1 MQNKTKRLAL
11 MGLLTA
17 LGLIIGYIEFLIP
30 IPLGIPGVKPGFAN
44 IVIVWALYSLGPWEA
59 LMINGMRI
67 FLSGF
72 LFGNFSMILYSLA
85 GAAVSFLCMC
95 LAKKSGT
102 FQYDRCQYD
111 RWCHAQYGAAS
122 GGYGGAGN
130 SKSGL
135 LWTGASGCGGDH
147 RASDRHRDR
156 RSEEKDSGR
165 IGEKDRIIVR
175 KRILCILFP

>member
-11 MGLLTA
+11 MGFLTA

-95 LAKKSGT
+95 LAKKSGVFSMT
-102 FQYDRCQYD
+102 GVSMIGGVMHNMGQLLVAMAVLETVSLVY
-111 RWCHAQYGAAS
+111 YGPVLLAA
-122 GGYGGAGN
+122 GVIT
-130 SKSGL
+130 GL
-135 LWTGASGCGGDH
+135 LIGIVTG
-147 RASDRHRDR
+147 
-156 RSEEKDSGR
+156 EVK
-165 IGEKDRIIVR
+165 
-175 KRILCILFP
+175 KRIPAALVKKIES

>member
-1 MQNKTKRLAL
+1 

-44 IVIVWALYSLGPWEA
+44 IVIVWALYSLGPWDA

-95 LAKKSGT
+95 LAKKSGLFSMT
-102 FQYDRCQYD
+102 GVSMIGGVMHNMGQLLVAMAVLETVSLVY
-111 RWCHAQYGAAS
+111 YGPVLLAA
-122 GGYGGAGN
+122 GVIT
-130 SKSGL
+130 GL
-135 LWTGASGCGGDH
+135 LIGIVTG
-147 RASDRHRDR
+147 
-156 RSEEKDSGR
+156 EVK
-165 IGEKDRIIVR
+165 
-175 KRILCILFP
+175 KRIPAALVKKIES

>member
-1 MQNKTKRLAL
+1 

-44 IVIVWALYSLGPWEA
+44 IVIVWALYTLGPVEA

-95 LAKKSGT
+95 LAKKSGLFSMT
-102 FQYDRCQYD
+102 GVSMIGGVMHNMGQLLVAMAVLETVSLVY
-111 RWCHAQYGAAS
+111 YGPVLLAA
-122 GGYGGAGN
+122 GVIT
-130 SKSGL
+130 GL
-135 LWTGASGCGGDH
+135 LIGIVTG
-147 RASDRHRDR
+147 
-156 RSEEKDSGR
+156 EVK
-165 IGEKDRIIVR
+165 
-175 KRILCILFP
+175 KRLPAALVKKIES

>member
-95 LAKKSGT
+95 LAKKSGLFSMT
-102 FQYDRCQYD
+102 GVSMIGGVMHNMGQLLVAMAVLETVSLVY
-111 RWCHAQYGAAS
+111 YGPVLLAA
-122 GGYGGAGN
+122 GVIT
-130 SKSGL
+130 GL
-135 LWTGASGCGGDH
+135 LIGIVSG
-147 RASDRHRDR
+147 
-156 RSEEKDSGR
+156 EVK
-165 IGEKDRIIVR
+165 
-175 KRILCILFP
+175 KRIPAALVKKIES

>member
-1 MQNKTKRLAL
+1 
-11 MGLLTA
+11 MGFLTA

-95 LAKKSGT
+95 LAKKSGLFSMIGVSMIGGVMHNMGQLLVAMAVLET
-102 FQYDRCQYD
+102 VSLVY
-111 RWCHAQYGAAS
+111 YGPVLLAV
-122 GGYGGAGN
+122 GVIT
-130 SKSGL
+130 GL
-135 LWTGASGCGGDH
+135 LIGIVTG
-147 RASDRHRDR
+147 
-156 RSEEKDSGR
+156 EVK
-165 IGEKDRIIVR
+165 
-175 KRILCILFP
+175 KRIPAALVKKIES

>member
-1 MQNKTKRLAL
+1 

-30 IPLGIPGVKPGFAN
+30 IPLGIPGVKPGFVN

-95 LAKKSGT
+95 LAKKSGLFSMT
-102 FQYDRCQYD
+102 GVSMIGGVMHNMGQLLVAMAVLETVSLVY
-111 RWCHAQYGAAS
+111 YGPVLLAA
-122 GGYGGAGN
+122 GVIT
-130 SKSGL
+130 GL
-135 LWTGASGCGGDH
+135 LIGIVTG
-147 RASDRHRDR
+147 
-156 RSEEKDSGR
+156 EVK
-165 IGEKDRIIVR
+165 
-175 KRILCILFP
+175 KRIPAALVKKIES

>member
-1 MQNKTKRLAL
+1 MMKHNTYRLAL

-95 LAKKSGT
+95 LAKKSGLFSMT
-102 FQYDRCQYD
+102 GVSMIGGVMHNMGQLLVAMAVLETVSLVY
-111 RWCHAQYGAAS
+111 YGPVLLAA
-122 GGYGGAGN
+122 GVIT
-130 SKSGL
+130 GL
-135 LWTGASGCGGDH
+135 LIGIVTG
-147 RASDRHRDR
+147 
-156 RSEEKDSGR
+156 EVK
-165 IGEKDRIIVR
+165 
-175 KRILCILFP
+175 KRIPAALVKKIES

>member
-1 MQNKTKRLAL
+1 MMKHNTHRLAL

-44 IVIVWALYSLGPWEA
+44 IVIVWALYSLGLWEA

-67 FLSGF
+67 LLSGF

-95 LAKKSGT
+95 LAKKSGLFSMT
-102 FQYDRCQYD
+102 GVSMIGGVMHNMGQLLVAMAVLETVSLVY
-111 RWCHAQYGAAS
+111 YGPVLLAA
-122 GGYGGAGN
+122 GVIT
-130 SKSGL
+130 GL
-135 LWTGASGCGGDH
+135 LIGIVTG
-147 RASDRHRDR
+147 
-156 RSEEKDSGR
+156 EVK
-165 IGEKDRIIVR
+165 
-175 KRILCILFP
+175 KRIPAALVKKIES

>member
-1 MQNKTKRLAL
+1 
-11 MGLLTA
+11 MGFLTA

-95 LAKKSGT
+95 LAKKSGLFST
-102 FQYDRCQYD
+102 TGVSMIGGVMHNMGQLLVAMAVLETVSLVY
-111 RWCHAQYGAAS
+111 YGPVLLAA
-122 GGYGGAGN
+122 GVIT
-130 SKSGL
+130 GL
-135 LWTGASGCGGDH
+135 LIGIVTG
-147 RASDRHRDR
+147 
-156 RSEEKDSGR
+156 EVK
-165 IGEKDRIIVR
+165 
-175 KRILCILFP
+175 KRIPAALVKKIES

>member
-1 MQNKTKRLAL
+1 

-30 IPLGIPGVKPGFAN
+30 IPMGIPGVKPGFAN

-95 LAKKSGT
+95 LAKKSGLFSMT
-102 FQYDRCQYD
+102 GVSMIGGVMHNMGQLLVAMAVLETVSLVY
-111 RWCHAQYGAAS
+111 YGPVLLAA
-122 GGYGGAGN
+122 GVIT
-130 SKSGL
+130 GL
-135 LWTGASGCGGDH
+135 LIGIVTG
-147 RASDRHRDR
+147 
-156 RSEEKDSGR
+156 EVK
-165 IGEKDRIIVR
+165 
-175 KRILCILFP
+175 KRIPAALVKKIES

>member
-1 MQNKTKRLAL
+1 

-30 IPLGIPGVKPGFAN
+30 IPLGIPGVKPGFSN

-95 LAKKSGT
+95 LAKKSGLFSMT
-102 FQYDRCQYD
+102 GVSMIGGVMHNMGQLLVAMAVLETVSLVY
-111 RWCHAQYGAAS
+111 YGPVLLT
-122 GGYGGAGN
+122 AGVIT
-130 SKSGL
+130 GL
-135 LWTGASGCGGDH
+135 LIGIVTG
-147 RASDRHRDR
+147 
-156 RSEEKDSGR
+156 EVK
-165 IGEKDRIIVR
+165 
-175 KRILCILFP
+175 KRIPNTLVKKIEP

>member
-1 MQNKTKRLAL
+1 

-95 LAKKSGT
+95 MAKKSGLFSMT
-102 FQYDRCQYD
+102 GVSMIGGVMHNMGQLLVAMAVLETVSLVY
-111 RWCHAQYGAAS
+111 YGPVLLAA
-122 GGYGGAGN
+122 GVIT
-130 SKSGL
+130 GL
-135 LWTGASGCGGDH
+135 LIGIVTG
-147 RASDRHRDR
+147 
-156 RSEEKDSGR
+156 EVK
-165 IGEKDRIIVR
+165 
-175 KRILCILFP
+175 KRIPAALVKKIES

>member
-1 MQNKTKRLAL
+1 

-95 LAKKSGT
+95 LAKKSGLFSMT
-102 FQYDRCQYD
+102 GVSMIGGVMHNMGQLLVAMAVLETVSLVY
-111 RWCHAQYGAAS
+111 YGPVLLAA
-122 GGYGGAGN
+122 GVIT
-130 SKSGL
+130 GL
-135 LWTGASGCGGDH
+135 LIGIVSG
-147 RASDRHRDR
+147 
-156 RSEEKDSGR
+156 EVK
-165 IGEKDRIIVR
+165 
-175 KRILCILFP
+175 KRIPAALVKKIES

>member
-1 MQNKTKRLAL
+1 

-44 IVIVWALYSLGPWEA
+44 IVIVWALYSLGLWEA

-95 LAKKSGT
+95 LAKKSGLFSRT
-102 FQYDRCQYD
+102 GVSMLGGVMHNMGQLLVAMAVLETVSLVY
-111 RWCHAQYGAAS
+111 YGPVLLAA
-122 GGYGGAGN
+122 GVIT
-130 SKSGL
+130 GL
-135 LWTGASGCGGDH
+135 LIGIVTG
-147 RASDRHRDR
+147 
-156 RSEEKDSGR
+156 EVK
-165 IGEKDRIIVR
+165 
-175 KRILCILFP
+175 KRIPAALVKKIES

>member
-17 LGLIIGYIEFLIP
+17 LGLIIDYIEFLIP

-95 LAKKSGT
+95 LAKKSGLFSMT
-102 FQYDRCQYD
+102 GVSMIGGVMHNMGQLLVAMAVLETVSLVY
-111 RWCHAQYGAAS
+111 YGPVLLAA
-122 GGYGGAGN
+122 GVIT
-130 SKSGL
+130 GL
-135 LWTGASGCGGDH
+135 LIGIVTG
-147 RASDRHRDR
+147 
-156 RSEEKDSGR
+156 EVK
-165 IGEKDRIIVR
+165 
-175 KRILCILFP
+175 KRLPAALVKKIES

>member
-1 MQNKTKRLAL
+1 

-17 LGLIIGYIEFLIP
+17 LGLLIGYIEFLIP

-95 LAKKSGT
+95 LAKKSGLFSMT
-102 FQYDRCQYD
+102 GVSMIGGVMHNMGQLLVAMAVLETVSLVY
-111 RWCHAQYGAAS
+111 YGPVLLAA
-122 GGYGGAGN
+122 GVIT
-130 SKSGL
+130 GL
-135 LWTGASGCGGDH
+135 LIGIVTG
-147 RASDRHRDR
+147 
-156 RSEEKDSGR
+156 EVK
-165 IGEKDRIIVR
+165 
-175 KRILCILFP
+175 KRIPAALVKKIES

>member
-1 MQNKTKRLAL
+1 
-11 MGLLTA
+11 MGFLTA

-95 LAKKSGT
+95 LAKKSGVFSMT
-102 FQYDRCQYD
+102 GVSMIGGVMHNMGQLLVAMAVLETVSLVY
-111 RWCHAQYGAAS
+111 YGPVLLAA
-122 GGYGGAGN
+122 GVIT
-130 SKSGL
+130 GL
-135 LWTGASGCGGDH
+135 LIGIVTG
-147 RASDRHRDR
+147 
-156 RSEEKDSGR
+156 EVK
-165 IGEKDRIIVR
+165 
-175 KRILCILFP
+175 KRIPAALVKKIES

>member
-1 MQNKTKRLAL
+1 

-17 LGLIIGYIEFLIP
+17 LGLIIGYIESLIP

-95 LAKKSGT
+95 LAKKSGLFSMT
-102 FQYDRCQYD
+102 GVSMIGGVMHNMGQLLVAMAVLETVSLVY
-111 RWCHAQYGAAS
+111 YGPVLLAA
-122 GGYGGAGN
+122 GVIT
-130 SKSGL
+130 GL
-135 LWTGASGCGGDH
+135 LIGIVTG
-147 RASDRHRDR
+147 
-156 RSEEKDSGR
+156 EVK
-165 IGEKDRIIVR
+165 
-175 KRILCILFP
+175 KRLPAALVKKIES

>member
-1 MQNKTKRLAL
+1 MMKHNTHRLAL

-44 IVIVWALYSLGPWEA
+44 IVIVWALYTLGSVEA

-85 GAAVSFLCMC
+85 GAVVSFCCMC
-95 LAKKSGT
+95 LAKKSGLFSMVGVSIVGGVMHNVGQLLVAMAVLET
-102 FQYDRCQYD
+102 VNLIY
-111 RWCHAQYGAAS
+111 YGPVLLVAGVITGFLIGIVTGEVKKRVPAALVKKNES
-122 GGYGGAGN
+122 
-130 SKSGL
+130 
-135 LWTGASGCGGDH
+135 
-147 RASDRHRDR
+147 
-156 RSEEKDSGR
+156 
-165 IGEKDRIIVR
+165 
-175 KRILCILFP
+175 

>member
-1 MQNKTKRLAL
+1 

-95 LAKKSGT
+95 LAKKSGLFSMT
-102 FQYDRCQYD
+102 GVSMIGGVMHNMGQLLVSMAVLETVSLVY
-111 RWCHAQYGAAS
+111 YGPVLLAA
-122 GGYGGAGN
+122 GVIT
-130 SKSGL
+130 GL
-135 LWTGASGCGGDH
+135 LIGIVTG
-147 RASDRHRDR
+147 
-156 RSEEKDSGR
+156 EVK
-165 IGEKDRIIVR
+165 
-175 KRILCILFP
+175 KRIPAALVKKIES

>member
-1 MQNKTKRLAL
+1 

-17 LGLIIGYIEFLIP
+17 FGLIIGYIEFLIP

-95 LAKKSGT
+95 LAKKSGLFSMT
-102 FQYDRCQYD
+102 GVSMIGGVMHNMGQLLVAMAVLETVSLVY
-111 RWCHAQYGAAS
+111 YGPVLLAA
-122 GGYGGAGN
+122 GVIT
-130 SKSGL
+130 GL
-135 LWTGASGCGGDH
+135 LIGIVTG
-147 RASDRHRDR
+147 
-156 RSEEKDSGR
+156 EVK
-165 IGEKDRIIVR
+165 
-175 KRILCILFP
+175 KRIPAALVKKIES

>member
-1 MQNKTKRLAL
+1 

-95 LAKKSGT
+95 LAKKSGLFSMIGVSMIGGVMHNMGQLLVAMAVLET
-102 FQYDRCQYD
+102 VSLVY
-111 RWCHAQYGAAS
+111 YGPVLLAA
-122 GGYGGAGN
+122 GVIT
-130 SKSGL
+130 GL
-135 LWTGASGCGGDH
+135 LIGIVTG
-147 RASDRHRDR
+147 
-156 RSEEKDSGR
+156 EVK
-165 IGEKDRIIVR
+165 
-175 KRILCILFP
+175 KRIPAALVKKIES

>member
-1 MQNKTKRLAL
+1 

-44 IVIVWALYSLGPWEA
+44 IVIVWVQSGRS
-59 LMINGMRI
+59 IGK
-67 FLSGF
+67 LSVH
-72 LFGNFSMILYSLA
+72 
-85 GAAVSFLCMC
+85 VSGKEKW
-95 LAKKSGT
+95 A

-147 RASDRHRDR
+147 RASDRHRDW
-156 RSEEKDSGR
+156 RSEEEESGR

>member
-1 MQNKTKRLAL
+1 

-95 LAKKSGT
+95 LVKKSGLFSMT
-102 FQYDRCQYD
+102 GVSMIGGVMHNMGQLLVAMAVLETVSLVY
-111 RWCHAQYGAAS
+111 YGPVLLAA
-122 GGYGGAGN
+122 GVIT
-130 SKSGL
+130 GL
-135 LWTGASGCGGDH
+135 LIGIVTG
-147 RASDRHRDR
+147 
-156 RSEEKDSGR
+156 EVK
-165 IGEKDRIIVR
+165 
-175 KRILCILFP
+175 KRIPAALVKKIES